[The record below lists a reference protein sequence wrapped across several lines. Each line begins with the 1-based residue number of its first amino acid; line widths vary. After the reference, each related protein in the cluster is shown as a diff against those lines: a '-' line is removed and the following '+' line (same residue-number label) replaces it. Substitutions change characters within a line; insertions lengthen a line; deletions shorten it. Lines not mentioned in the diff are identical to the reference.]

1 VTELRQAVT
10 RNGLLLA
17 AFALLTALLVAG
29 TYLGTR
35 DTIAA
40 AQRAAEEKALLQI
53 VPRDMHDNSMLDDH
67 VTAQVGDP
75 LLQLPEARPIYRARR
90 DGNVV
95 AVIVP
100 ALAPDGYSG
109 ASASPSAS
117 SAMAASPACACS
129 RTARRRAWETRSTA
143 RNRTGSMASSASRS
157 RRRPHDRWRVRRDGG
172 VFDQFTGATI
182 TPRAVV
188 AATRTGPGVRR
199 QPPQPCSNSRSHAMQ
214 DTRTAPGRWVNE

>member
-35 DTIAA
+35 DMIAA

-75 LLQLPEARPIYRARR
+75 LLQLREARPIYRARR

-109 ASASPSAS
+109 AIGLAVGVLRDGSIAGVRVLSHRETPGLGDKIDRKKSDWVDGFVGKSLEA
-117 SAMAASPACACS
+117 PAP
-129 RTARRRAWETRSTA
+129 RS
-143 RNRTGSMASSASRS
+143 
-157 RRRPHDRWRVRRDGG
+157 WRVRRDGG

-188 AATRTGPGVRR
+188 AATRRALEYVA
-199 QPPQPCSNSRSHAMQ
+199 SHRAALFELEEPR
-214 DTRTAPGRWVNE
+214 DAGHEDGAGEVGE

>member
-75 LLQLPEARPIYRARR
+75 LLQLREARPIYRARR

-109 ASASPSAS
+109 AIGLAVGVLRDGSIAGVRVLSH
-117 SAMAASPACACS
+117 
-129 RTARRRAWETRSTA
+129 RETPGLGDKIDRK
-143 RNRTGSMASSASRS
+143 NRTGSMASSASRS
-157 RRRPHDRWRVRRDGG
+157 RRRPHDPGAYVAMAVSSTSSRARRSRRAPWWRRRAGPWS
-172 VFDQFTGATI
+172 TSPAT
-182 TPRAVV
+182 V
-188 AATRTGPGVRR
+188 
-199 QPPQPCSNSRSHAMQ
+199 QPCSNSRSHAMQ